1 MRDTLSAAFLGLEII
16 GGAVLAPALAVS
28 GAEIDWGALAIAF
41 GCVIAGHAVGRRAFA
56 HLDGARYEPV
66 LLVLVTV
73 AGVASVLAGLL

>member
-1 MRDTLSAAFLGLEII
+1 MQE
-16 GGAVLAPALAVS
+16 
-28 GAEIDWGALAIAF
+28 
-41 GCVIAGHAVGRRAFA
+41 AGEKHGRHQPVAHGRRAFA